1 MLRLWLNRLY
11 DTETNGMPTVQRLSD
26 AVGHNCGG
34 RNKALAE
41 EVCNTWDFEAVGTI
55 SKH

>member
-1 MLRLWLNRLY
+1 MLRLWLNRSY

-26 AVGHNCGG
+26 AVGHNSGG

-55 SKH
+55 Y